1 MRFIWL
7 IIGLL
12 LSGIGL
18 YGGATVGMG
27 LGEAMAVGM
36 GIFFILWST
45 FYEAFRRNG
54 FLKFIKR
61 LFMFGFIVLIIYS
74 AGIVVFGHMDTATYT
89 EDYVIVLGAGLNGSE
104 PTAALEKRLDKTV
117 EYMNRNRNAT
127 AIVSGG
133 QGKGESITEAQA
145 MAFYLINRGI
155 GEDRILLEEKA
166 TSTYENFAN
175 SKEAVG
181 EGQAAFITND
191 FHVLRSLQMAN
202 LNGIDATHVG
212 ADTPITL
219 LPAACARELVAQIAA
234 ARYYIQ

>member
-7 IIGLL
+7 IIGLI

-36 GIFFILWST
+36 GIFFILWAT
-45 FYEAFRRNG
+45 FYEAFKRKG
-54 FLKFIKR
+54 FLKFLKG

-74 AGIVVFGHMDTATYT
+74 VGIVALGHMDTATYT
-89 EDYVIVLGAGLNGSE
+89 EDYVIVLGAGLNESE
-104 PTAALEKRLDKTV
+104 PTAALEKRLDKTI

-145 MAFYLINRGI
+145 MAYYLMNRGI
-155 GEDRILLEEKA
+155 GEDRILMEEKA

-175 SKEAVG
+175 SKEAVADG
-181 EGQAAFITND
+181 SVVFITND
-191 FHVLRSLQMAN
+191 FHVIRSLQMAN
-202 LNGIDATHVG
+202 LNGIDAAHVG

-219 LPAACARELVAQIAA
+219 YPVSCARELVAQIATI
-234 ARYYIQ
+234 RYYIQ